1 MSLFSENLYVQ
12 DYLCQKYLPEGKGEQ
27 TMSIA
32 TYLLAKVI
40 IAGVVVTAS
49 IVVLVWEI
57 INTL

>member
-1 MSLFSENLYVQ
+1 
-12 DYLCQKYLPEGKGEQ
+12 
-27 TMSIA
+27 MSIA

-49 IVVLVWEI
+49 IVILVREI

>member
-1 MSLFSENLYVQ
+1 MSL
-12 DYLCQKYLPEGKGEQ
+12 
-27 TMSIA
+27 A

-40 IAGVVVTAS
+40 IAGVVITVS